1 MQSADARQTSGCR
14 SITAVLAIVLLLLAV
29 DSAVIDHRPAKAW
42 DNGVA
47 STPPM
52 GWNSYDSY
60 NWNVTEAQVKANAD
74 YMRDN
79 LRQHGWQYIVVD
91 WAWYYPG
98 SGTGSPNQDANFQP
112 RLRMDANGR
121 LLPDTTR
128 FPSAAGSNGFKPL
141 ADYIHAQGLKFGI
154 HLMRGI
160 PRQAVADNVP
170 ILGTTYR
177 ANQINNNT
185 TASWLNLNWGL
196 NMSHPGAQAYLDSL
210 FQLLASWGIDYVK
223 VDDIAAPTYR
233 QSEVEGYRLAIQRSG
248 RPIVLSLSPGPT
260 PLASGSHVQSNAHMW
275 RIVNDLW
282 DNWTDLD
289 ALFDKLRDWTPY
301 RSAGAWPDP
310 DMIPIGRLSKQGPVG
325 SPRYSNLTADEQRT
339 LMTLWVINRAPLMWG
354 GNLTENRAAELA
366 LMTNAAVLAVDQNS
380 ANNRQLVGG
389 TRQVWAAD
397 VPGTNHRY
405 IAMFNRDAAAGNV
418 SVNLA
423 NLGIGSATVT
433 DLWSGANLGTV
444 SGTFTRSLPGHGAGL
459 YRLVPQTTTPP
470 PAMYTLTARHSGKL
484 LDVFNGSTAE
494 GANVVQWAANG
505 QANQRWQFQD
515 AGGGYYTVVSANSG
529 KCLDV
534 YGGSTATA
542 DGVRVVQWTCN
553 SGTNQQWRIQ
563 DLGTGY
569 LQLVARHSNKCLDIR
584 SAATTDGAQAIQWTC
599 GTATNQQWQRL
610 QAATFTPAA
619 PSLRRAFKAERAP
632 ATVAA
637 LARTTSSVG
646 TTVVPCS
653 DSLPLPPPPAVSP
666 RCQLTTPKSLP

>member
-1 MQSADARQTSGCR
+1 MNLARKR
-14 SITAVLAIVLLLLAV
+14 PATAVLSTISLLMAV
-29 DSAVIDHRPAKAW
+29 GLTLSTHSPAAAW
-42 DNGVA
+42 DNGTA

-98 SGTGSPNQDANFQP
+98 SGTGSPNQDASFQP

-128 FPSAAGSNGFKPL
+128 FPSGFKAL
-141 ADYIHAQGLKFGI
+141 ADYIHAQGLKFGV

-170 ILGTTYR
+170 IAGTSYR

-196 NMSHPGAQAYLDSL
+196 NMSHPGAQAYLDAE
-210 FQLLASWGIDYVK
+210 FQLLASWGIDFVK

-233 QSEVEGYRLAIQRSG
+233 QSEVDGYRLAIQRSG
-248 RPIVLSLSPGPT
+248 RPMVLSLSPGPT
-260 PLASGSHVQSNAHMW
+260 PLASGSHVQANAHMW

-282 DNWTDLD
+282 DNWGSLD
-289 ALFDKLRDWTPY
+289 ALFDRLRDWTPY
-301 RSAGAWPDP
+301 RATGAWPDP

-325 SPRYSNLTADEQRT
+325 SPRYSGLTADEQRT
-339 LMTLWVINRAPLMWG
+339 LMTLWAINRAPLMWG
-354 GNLTENRAAELA
+354 GNLTENRAQELA
-366 LMTNAAVLAVDQNS
+366 LMTSAAVLAVDQRS

-389 TRQVWAAD
+389 ARQVWAAD
-397 VPGTNHRY
+397 LPGTNEKY
-405 IAMFNRDAAAGNV
+405 VALFNRDAGAGNV
-418 SVNLA
+418 AVNLA
-423 NLGIGSATVT
+423 SLGIGSAIVT
-433 DLWSGANLGTV
+433 DLWTGASLGTV
-444 SGTFTRSLPGHGAGL
+444 NGTLTQPIPGHGAGL

-470 PAMYTLTARHSGKL
+470 PTVYTLTARHSGKL
-484 LDVFNGSTAE
+484 LDVFNASAAD

-505 QANQRWQFQD
+505 QSNQRWQFQD
-515 AGGGYYTVVSANSG
+515 AGSGYYNIVSGNSG

-534 YGGSTATA
+534 YGGTAATG
-542 DGVRVVQWTCN
+542 DGVRAVQWACH

-569 LQLVARHSNKCLDIR
+569 VQLIARHSNKCLDIQ
-584 SAATTDGAQAIQWTC
+584 SAATADGALAVQWTC
-599 GTATNQQWQRL
+599 GTATSQQW
-610 QAATFTPAA
+610 
-619 PSLRRAFKAERAP
+619 LRQQVP
-632 ATVAA
+632 QW
-637 LARTTSSVG
+637 
-646 TTVVPCS
+646 TVV
-653 DSLPLPPPPAVSP
+653 
-666 RCQLTTPKSLP
+666 TPGPV